1 MPILNTRMLTILF
14 FSRLLNRP
22 EEFPLLLCHGD
33 LSPSNIIYDPIRRN
47 VTFIDLEM
55 AGTNY
60 QVRNAHS
67 CFPEQY

>member
-1 MPILNTRMLTILF
+1 MLNKKDVNYTFL
-14 FSRLLNRP
+14 SRLLNRP